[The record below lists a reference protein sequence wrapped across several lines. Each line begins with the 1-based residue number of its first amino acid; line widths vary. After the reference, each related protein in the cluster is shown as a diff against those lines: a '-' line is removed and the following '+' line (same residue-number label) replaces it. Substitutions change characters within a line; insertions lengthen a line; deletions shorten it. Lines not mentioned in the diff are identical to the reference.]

1 MQPELKSAPG
11 AVDRDKSNGTR
22 SYEGSELELF
32 SRATNWK
39 AYWSSFVAPYIRGRV
54 LDVGAGIGSTAELF
68 RNVVCDR
75 WIALEPDP
83 GMSEHIGDLVR
94 SGRLPK
100 RVEARC
106 GTTQQLDPGER
117 FDAILYVD
125 VLEHIEDDT
134 GELERAA
141 RHLAP
146 GGSLVVL
153 APAHN
158 SLYTPF
164 DRAIGHY
171 RRYDRKMLA
180 SINPESV
187 NLVAMRYF
195 DSVGMLASLGNRFLL
210 RSAYPTVAQIAFW
223 DSVLVPISRM
233 VDPLLLGRVGK
244 TIVGV
249 FKARDEAV
257 ADDARQSRAT

>member
-1 MQPELKSAPG
+1 MQPELKSELG
-11 AVDRDKSNGTR
+11 AVEEGKSSGTR

-39 AYWSSFVAPYIRGRV
+39 AYWSSFVAPFVRGHV

-68 RNVVCDR
+68 RNVVCDH

-83 GMSEHIGDLVR
+83 NMSERIGTLAL
-94 SGRLPK
+94 SGGLPK

-106 GTTQQLDPGER
+106 GTTQQLDQGEC
-117 FDAILYVD
+117 FDTILYVD
-125 VLEHIEDDT
+125 VLEHIEDDA

-141 RHLAP
+141 CHLAP

-158 SLYTPF
+158 ALYTPF

-171 RRYDRKMLA
+171 RRYDRKLLA
-180 SINPESV
+180 SIKPG
-187 NLVAMRYF
+187 NLDLVTMRYF
-195 DSVGMLASLGNRFLL
+195 DSVGMLASMGNRLLL
-210 RSAYPTVAQIAFW
+210 RSAQPTSGQIQFW
-223 DSVLVPISRM
+223 DSVLVPVSQI
-233 VDPLLLGRVGK
+233 VDPLLFGRVGK
-244 TIVGV
+244 TIIGV
-249 FKARDEAV
+249 FKAPGAKNTSVPVR
-257 ADDARQSRAT
+257 T